1 MSENKTENK
10 TEEKRSYTITLAS
23 LGLGSLII
31 GMGAREL
38 ITDIIAG
45 LFIIFEGDF
54 RVGDVIDV
62 GGYVGM
68 VQEIGLRTT
77 KIAGW
82 NKNVKILNNRNLTNV
97 VNMTRQSSYAL
108 ISFMVPASVDIGF
121 LKEIFVEEFK
131 TYPEKYPELLDVPKF
146 MGIKSFQANSFECRV
161 IAEVDEINRGKLEY
175 ELSGAIKQILK
186 KNGIPNF

>member
-1 MSENKTENK
+1 
-10 TEEKRSYTITLAS
+10 
-23 LGLGSLII
+23 
-31 GMGAREL
+31 
-38 ITDIIAG
+38 
-45 LFIIFEGDF
+45 
-54 RVGDVIDV
+54 
-62 GGYVGM
+62 
-68 VQEIGLRTT
+68 
-77 KIAGW
+77 
-82 NKNVKILNNRNLTNV
+82 
-97 VNMTRQSSYAL
+97 MTRQSSYAL

>member
-62 GGYVGM
+62 GSYVGM

-97 VNMTRQSSYAL
+97 VNMTR
-108 ISFMVPASVDIGF
+108 
-121 LKEIFVEEFK
+121 
-131 TYPEKYPELLDVPKF
+131 
-146 MGIKSFQANSFECRV
+146 
-161 IAEVDEINRGKLEY
+161 
-175 ELSGAIKQILK
+175 
-186 KNGIPNF
+186 